1 MRNKKK
7 KIGLIGYLGY
17 ATSTPI
23 IGGQMSKTRGI
34 IKQLEQEYPGQ
45 IMSVDTSNWKKEVFS
60 LILQCFE
67 VANQCD
73 VVIVMPIKN
82 GIKFVLPFFALLKGI
97 KRYKMA
103 YPIVGGWLTGLLKKH
118 RYLAWAFKRV
128 DYLLP
133 ETKQLMEELKKFTDA
148 PIDVMSIFSTRK
160 PLKLE
165 SLDFDAQIP
174 FKFCTFSRVT
184 LTTGIDDAIE
194 AIANVN
200 QSVDGLLCKLDVWGP
215 IEEKYSDH
223 YKKIFEKNKEF
234 ATYKGLI
241 TSDEGLEKLSEYYM
255 MLFPTYYPGEGF
267 PTAICESF
275 MAGLPVIAS
284 DWRFNNELVENK
296 ETSFL
301 IPVHVVDGIARC
313 IDYAINHREDINKMK
328 TKCLMISEQFK
339 PVEVMR
345 NLDFWIRKEHNFG
358 K

>member
-73 VVIVMPIKN
+73 VVIVMPNKN

-118 RYLAWAFKRV
+118 RYLAWAFKKV

-133 ETKQLMEELKKFTDA
+133 ETKQLMEELKKFT
-148 PIDVMSIFSTRK
+148 
-160 PLKLE
+160 E
-165 SLDFDAQIP
+165 
-174 FKFCTFSRVT
+174 
-184 LTTGIDDAIE
+184 
-194 AIANVN
+194 
-200 QSVDGLLCKLDVWGP
+200 
-215 IEEKYSDH
+215 
-223 YKKIFEKNKEF
+223 
-234 ATYKGLI
+234 
-241 TSDEGLEKLSEYYM
+241 
-255 MLFPTYYPGEGF
+255 
-267 PTAICESF
+267 
-275 MAGLPVIAS
+275 
-284 DWRFNNELVENK
+284 
-296 ETSFL
+296 
-301 IPVHVVDGIARC
+301 
-313 IDYAINHREDINKMK
+313 
-328 TKCLMISEQFK
+328 
-339 PVEVMR
+339 
-345 NLDFWIRKEHNFG
+345 
-358 K
+358 

>member
-128 DYLLP
+128 D
-133 ETKQLMEELKKFTDA
+133 
-148 PIDVMSIFSTRK
+148 
-160 PLKLE
+160 
-165 SLDFDAQIP
+165 
-174 FKFCTFSRVT
+174 
-184 LTTGIDDAIE
+184 
-194 AIANVN
+194 
-200 QSVDGLLCKLDVWGP
+200 
-215 IEEKYSDH
+215 
-223 YKKIFEKNKEF
+223 
-234 ATYKGLI
+234 
-241 TSDEGLEKLSEYYM
+241 
-255 MLFPTYYPGEGF
+255 
-267 PTAICESF
+267 
-275 MAGLPVIAS
+275 
-284 DWRFNNELVENK
+284 
-296 ETSFL
+296 
-301 IPVHVVDGIARC
+301 
-313 IDYAINHREDINKMK
+313 
-328 TKCLMISEQFK
+328 
-339 PVEVMR
+339 
-345 NLDFWIRKEHNFG
+345 
-358 K
+358 